1 MLTLILSGSL
11 MTQVFL
17 RRKASFEYR
26 RGDQSQRHAEFHSVD
41 NRPFAGSFLSGR
53 IQDFINQ
60 IPSGFVFM
68 PQDVGGDFDQV
79 AA

>member
-26 RGDQSQRHAEFHSVD
+26 RGDQSQRHTEFHSVD
-41 NRPFAGSFLSGR
+41 DRPFAGSFLSGR

-68 PQDVGGDFDQV
+68 PQDVGGDFNQV